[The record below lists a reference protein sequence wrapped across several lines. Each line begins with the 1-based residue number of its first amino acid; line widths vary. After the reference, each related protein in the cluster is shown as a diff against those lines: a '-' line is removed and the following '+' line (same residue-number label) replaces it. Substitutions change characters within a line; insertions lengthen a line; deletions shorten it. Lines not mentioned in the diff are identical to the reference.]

1 MHNSLDKGLDTELE
15 IPGGEQNIPPDVFM
29 NAGVLLKKILNGF
42 SIYSALLKPSIVDVG
57 DIVIPHECGK
67 VLWVPDDLT
76 FYNIADIYIS
86 LPLYLLSPH
95 DRVKKIWN
103 GPTFSSIAFS
113 SILLTLQY
121 LDEYNFEYNYAN
133 KK

>member
-1 MHNSLDKGLDTELE
+1 MVFNPQFTHPVVHNSLDEGLDTELE

-29 NAGVLLKKILNGF
+29 NAGVLLKECLNIF
-42 SIYSALLKPSIVDVG
+42 SINPALLTASVVDVVN
-57 DIVIPHECGK
+57 IVITQEGSK
-67 VLWVPDDLT
+67 VLRVPDVFTFLQYCRLT
-76 FYNIADIYIS
+76 CHI
-86 LPLYLLSPH
+86 YLLSPH

-121 LDEYNFEYNYAN
+121 LN
-133 KK
+133 